1 MIITKLIT
9 SLVRGNI
16 TIVGHQITQVAFK
29 NCGPFTK
36 CITKNDGTK
45 LDDAEDLDLVV
56 LINNLVEYSS
66 NYSDETGG
74 LWFCS
79 KDEATNFNA
88 DIANTNNLKSFIYEA
103 KLLENTEFDGDNE
116 ILENATIAVPLRY
129 FSNFWR
135 SLEMQN

>member
-1 MIITKLIT
+1 MHYK
-9 SLVRGNI
+9 S
-16 TIVGHQITQVAFK
+16 
-29 NCGPFTK
+29 
-36 CITKNDGTK
+36 DGTK
-45 LDDAEDLDLVV
+45 LDDAEDLDLFV
-56 LINNLVEYSS
+56 LIHNLVEYSS
-66 NYSDETGG
+66 NYSDETGS

-88 DIANTNNLKSFIYEA
+88 DIANTNNFKSFIYEA

-135 SLEMQN
+135 TLEMQN